1 MTKAPVA
8 GTIRTRR
15 VCRNKFN
22 SLAEGLDEEKQMS
35 WQSKKTLVALA
46 LVTGIGAA
54 PVALSHLDSEQ
65 FPQSY
70 RQSLFA
76 ILGANMGP
84 MAAMV
89 KGEIPWDDE
98 RFAGYADDLAT
109 AASLDFLRGFPKG
122 SEGGTTR
129 AKPGIWENM
138 DDFESKLEDLRSAA
152 DELAA
157 AAKGGDKKAI
167 MMAFQETGG
176 ACKACH
182 DEYKSKDYL

>member
-1 MTKAPVA
+1 MTYRPGA
-8 GTIRTRR
+8 GTIHARG
-15 VCRNKFN
+15 VSRNKFN
-22 SLAEGLDEEKQMS
+22 SLAVDPNKEKQMS
-35 WQSKKTLVALA
+35 WQPKKTLAVLALA
-46 LVTGIGAA
+46 TGMGAA
-54 PVALSHLDSEQ
+54 PLALSHLNPDE

-84 MAAMV
+84 MAAMA
-89 KGEIPWDDE
+89 KGEIPWDDA
-98 RFAGYADDLAT
+98 RFAGFANDLAT
-109 AASLDFLRGFPKG
+109 ATTLNYLRGFPKG

-138 DDFESKLEDLRSAA
+138 DDFEAKLNDLRSAA
-152 DELAA
+152 AELATA
-157 AAKGGDKKAI
+157 AEGGDKKAI
-167 MMAFQETGG
+167 MTAFQATGG